1 MTPQV
6 LDDIELEEFD
16 LEDSPDDDDEFS
28 ENDLQPSLRLADLLP
43 QIHHEVRA
51 TRTMGDSRGS
61 SLSLAT
67 LYSQAKEN
75 NLISEE
81 LHYH

>member
-1 MTPQV
+1 MTPP
-6 LDDIELEEFD
+6 LLNDLELEEFE
-16 LEDSPDDDDEFS
+16 LENSLDDDEFS

-43 QIHHEVRA
+43 QIHPEVRA
-51 TRTMGDSRGS
+51 TRTMGNSHGS
-61 SLSLAT
+61 SISLAT
-67 LYSQAKEN
+67 LYKQAKED

>member
-1 MTPQV
+1 MTPP
-6 LDDIELEEFD
+6 LLNDLELEEFE
-16 LEDSPDDDDEFS
+16 LENSLDDDEFS

-43 QIHHEVRA
+43 QIHPEVRA
-51 TRTMGDSRGS
+51 TRTMGNSHGS

-67 LYSQAKEN
+67 LYKQAKED

-81 LHYH
+81 QHYH

>member
-16 LEDSPDDDDEFS
+16 LEDSPDDDEFS

-43 QIHHEVRA
+43 QVRPEVRA
-51 TRTMGDSRGS
+51 TRAMEDFHGS

>member
-16 LEDSPDDDDEFS
+16 LENSPDDDEFS

-43 QIHHEVRA
+43 QIHPEVRA
-51 TRTMGDSRGS
+51 TRTMVNSHGS

-67 LYSQAKEN
+67 LYKQAKED

>member
-1 MTPQV
+1 MTPP
-6 LDDIELEEFD
+6 LLNDLELEEFE
-16 LEDSPDDDDEFS
+16 LENSLDDDEFS

-43 QIHHEVRA
+43 QIHPEVRA
-51 TRTMGDSRGS
+51 TRTMGNSHGS
-61 SLSLAT
+61 SISLAT

>member
-16 LEDSPDDDDEFS
+16 LEDSPDDDEFS

-43 QIHHEVRA
+43 QIHPEVRA
-51 TRTMGDSRGS
+51 TRAMEDSHGS

-75 NLISEE
+75 SLISEE

>member
-16 LEDSPDDDDEFS
+16 LEDSPDDDEFS

-43 QIHHEVRA
+43 QIHPEVRA
-51 TRTMGDSRGS
+51 TRTMGNSCGS

>member
-1 MTPQV
+1 MTPP
-6 LDDIELEEFD
+6 LLNDLELEEFE
-16 LEDSPDDDDEFS
+16 LEHSLDDDEFS

-43 QIHHEVRA
+43 QVRPEVRA
-51 TRTMGDSRGS
+51 TRAMDDSHGS

>member
-16 LEDSPDDDDEFS
+16 LEDSPDDDEFS

-43 QIHHEVRA
+43 QIHPEVRA
-51 TRTMGDSRGS
+51 TRTMGDFHGS
-61 SLSLAT
+61 SISLAT
-67 LYSQAKEN
+67 LYKQAKED

-81 LHYH
+81 QHYH

>member
-1 MTPQV
+1 MTPP
-6 LDDIELEEFD
+6 LLNDLELEEFE
-16 LEDSPDDDDEFS
+16 LENSLDDDEFS

-43 QIHHEVRA
+43 QIHPEVRA
-51 TRTMGDSRGS
+51 TRTMGNSRGS

>member
-16 LEDSPDDDDEFS
+16 LENSPDDDEFS

-43 QIHHEVRA
+43 QIHPEVRA
-51 TRTMGDSRGS
+51 TRTMDDFNGS

-67 LYSQAKEN
+67 LYKQAKED

>member
-16 LEDSPDDDDEFS
+16 LEDSPDDDEFS

-43 QIHHEVRA
+43 QIHPEVRA
-51 TRTMGDSRGS
+51 TRTMGNSRGS

-67 LYSQAKEN
+67 LYKQAKED

>member
-16 LEDSPDDDDEFS
+16 LEDSPYDDEFS

-43 QIHHEVRA
+43 QVHPEVRA
-51 TRTMGDSRGS
+51 TRTMEDFHGS

-67 LYSQAKEN
+67 LYKQAKEN
-75 NLISEE
+75 DLISEE
-81 LHYH
+81 QHYH

>member
-16 LEDSPDDDDEFS
+16 LEDSPDDDEFS

-43 QIHHEVRA
+43 QIHPEVRA
-51 TRTMGDSRGS
+51 TRTMDDFNGS

-67 LYSQAKEN
+67 LYKQAKED

>member
-1 MTPQV
+1 MTPP
-6 LDDIELEEFD
+6 LLNDLELEEFE
-16 LEDSPDDDDEFS
+16 LENSLDDDEFS

-43 QIHHEVRA
+43 QIHPEVRA
-51 TRTMGDSRGS
+51 TRTMDDSHGS
-61 SLSLAT
+61 SISLAT
-67 LYSQAKEN
+67 LYSQAKED

>member
-16 LEDSPDDDDEFS
+16 LEDSPDDDEFS

-43 QIHHEVRA
+43 QVRPEVRA
-51 TRTMGDSRGS
+51 TRTMGNSRGS

>member
-16 LEDSPDDDDEFS
+16 LEDSPDDDEFS

-43 QIHHEVRA
+43 QIHPEVRA

-67 LYSQAKEN
+67 LYKQAKEN
-75 NLISEE
+75 DLISEE
-81 LHYH
+81 QHYH

>member
-1 MTPQV
+1 MTPP
-6 LDDIELEEFD
+6 LLNDLELEEFE
-16 LEDSPDDDDEFS
+16 LENSLDDDEFS

-43 QIHHEVRA
+43 QIHPEVRA
-51 TRTMGDSRGS
+51 TRTMGNSHGS

>member
-16 LEDSPDDDDEFS
+16 LEDSPDDDEFS

-43 QIHHEVRA
+43 QIHPEVRA
-51 TRTMGDSRGS
+51 TRTMDDFHGS
-61 SLSLAT
+61 SISLAT
-67 LYSQAKEN
+67 LYKQAKED

>member
-16 LEDSPDDDDEFS
+16 LENSPYDDEFS

-43 QIHHEVRA
+43 QIHPEVRA
-51 TRTMGDSRGS
+51 TRTMGDSYGS

>member
-16 LEDSPDDDDEFS
+16 LENSPDDDEFS

-43 QIHHEVRA
+43 QIHPEVRA
-51 TRTMGDSRGS
+51 TRTMGNSRGS

-67 LYSQAKEN
+67 LYKQAKED

-81 LHYH
+81 QHYH

>member
-1 MTPQV
+1 MTTQV

-16 LEDSPDDDDEFS
+16 LEDSPDDDEFS

-43 QIHHEVRA
+43 QVHPEVRA
-51 TRTMGDSRGS
+51 TRAMEDFHGS

-67 LYSQAKEN
+67 LYKQAKEN
-75 NLISEE
+75 DLISEE
-81 LHYH
+81 QHYH

>member
-1 MTPQV
+1 MTPQM

-16 LEDSPDDDDEFS
+16 LENSPDDDEFS

-43 QIHHEVRA
+43 QIHPEVRA

-67 LYSQAKEN
+67 LYKQAKEDD
-75 NLISEE
+75 LISEE
-81 LHYH
+81 RHYH

>member
-1 MTPQV
+1 MTTQV

-16 LEDSPDDDDEFS
+16 LEDSPDDDEFS

-43 QIHHEVRA
+43 QIHPEVRA
-51 TRTMGDSRGS
+51 TRTTGNSHGS
-61 SLSLAT
+61 SISLAT

>member
-16 LEDSPDDDDEFS
+16 LEDSPDDDEFS

-43 QIHHEVRA
+43 QIPPEVRA
-51 TRTMGDSRGS
+51 TKTMGNSRGS
-61 SLSLAT
+61 SLTLAT

>member
-1 MTPQV
+1 MTPQI
-6 LDDIELEEFD
+6 LDDIELEEFE
-16 LEDSPDDDDEFS
+16 LENSLDDDEFS

-43 QIHHEVRA
+43 QIHPEVRA
-51 TRTMGDSRGS
+51 TRTMGNSRGS

-67 LYSQAKEN
+67 LYSQAKED

>member
-1 MTPQV
+1 MTPP
-6 LDDIELEEFD
+6 LLNDLELEEFE
-16 LEDSPDDDDEFS
+16 LENSLDDDEFS

-43 QIHHEVRA
+43 QIHLEVRA
-51 TRTMGDSRGS
+51 TRTMGNSRGS

-67 LYSQAKEN
+67 LYKQAKED

>member
-16 LEDSPDDDDEFS
+16 LENSPVDDEFS

-43 QIHHEVRA
+43 QIHPEVRA
-51 TRTMGDSRGS
+51 TRTMGNSRGS

-67 LYSQAKEN
+67 LYKQAKED

>member
-1 MTPQV
+1 MTPP
-6 LDDIELEEFD
+6 LLNDLELEEFE
-16 LEDSPDDDDEFS
+16 LENSLDDDEFS

-43 QIHHEVRA
+43 QIHPEVRA
-51 TRTMGDSRGS
+51 TRTMDNFNGS
-61 SLSLAT
+61 SISLAT

>member
-1 MTPQV
+1 MTPQI

-16 LEDSPDDDDEFS
+16 LENSPDDDEFS

-43 QIHHEVRA
+43 QIHPEVRA
-51 TRTMGDSRGS
+51 TRTMGNSRGS

-67 LYSQAKEN
+67 LYKQAKED

>member
-1 MTPQV
+1 MTPQL

-16 LEDSPDDDDEFS
+16 LENSPDDDEFS

-43 QIHHEVRA
+43 QIHPEVRA
-51 TRTMGDSRGS
+51 TRAMDNFHGS
-61 SLSLAT
+61 SISLAT

>member
-1 MTPQV
+1 MTPQI
-6 LDDIELEEFD
+6 LDDIELEEFN
-16 LEDSPDDDDEFS
+16 LENSPDDDEFS

-43 QIHHEVRA
+43 QIHPEVRA
-51 TRTMGDSRGS
+51 TRTMGNSRGS

-67 LYSQAKEN
+67 LYKQAKEN

>member
-16 LEDSPDDDDEFS
+16 LENSPDDDEFS

-43 QIHHEVRA
+43 QIHPEVRA
-51 TRTMGDSRGS
+51 TRTMDNFNGS

-67 LYSQAKEN
+67 LYKQAKED

>member
-16 LEDSPDDDDEFS
+16 LENSPDDDEFS

-43 QIHHEVRA
+43 QIHPEVRA

-67 LYSQAKEN
+67 LYKQAKED

-81 LHYH
+81 QHYH

>member
-1 MTPQV
+1 MTPP
-6 LDDIELEEFD
+6 LLNDLELEEFE
-16 LEDSPDDDDEFS
+16 LENSLDDDEFS

-43 QIHHEVRA
+43 QIHPEVRA
-51 TRTMGDSRGS
+51 TRTMGNSRGS

-67 LYSQAKEN
+67 LYKQAKED

>member
-1 MTPQV
+1 MTPQL
-6 LDDIELEEFD
+6 LDDIELKEFD
-16 LEDSPDDDDEFS
+16 LENSPDDDEFS

-43 QIHHEVRA
+43 QIHPEVRA
-51 TRTMGDSRGS
+51 TRTMGNSHGS

-67 LYSQAKEN
+67 LYKQAKED

>member
-16 LEDSPDDDDEFS
+16 LENSPDDDEFS

-43 QIHHEVRA
+43 QIHPEVRA
-51 TRTMGDSRGS
+51 TRTMGNSHGS

-67 LYSQAKEN
+67 LYKQAKED

-81 LHYH
+81 QHYH

>member
-1 MTPQV
+1 MTTQV

-16 LEDSPDDDDEFS
+16 LEDSPDDDEFS

-43 QIHHEVRA
+43 QIHPEVRA
-51 TRTMGDSRGS
+51 TRAMEDFHGS

-67 LYSQAKEN
+67 LYKQAKEN
-75 NLISEE
+75 DLISEE
-81 LHYH
+81 QHYH

>member
-16 LEDSPDDDDEFS
+16 LENSPDDDEFS

-43 QIHHEVRA
+43 QIHPEVRA
-51 TRTMGDSRGS
+51 TRTMGNSRGS

-67 LYSQAKEN
+67 LYKQAKED